1 MASKYYNPNLAKNLA
16 RAYQPPV
23 YDFVT
28 GVKQAV
34 EPMVQQLKEQE
45 ARERL
50 EAEKYERQM
59 EKVRADQAADFRN
72 MKSFDPNNLAEEFR
86 PYATT
91 KLYDLQ
97 QDYKFVV
104 DNLQGFEKQKA
115 LTEINQKIDTLKA
128 GNLVFAEYT
137 KDYQDRYDPDQEGGS
152 RISNINDAMTIELD
166 RRKANR
172 EWDEVVEVDGV
183 PHFIFNPREDSSF
196 EEPVTISLD
205 EFATAYKPLERQ
217 TAKYLKAQTDFDDLI
232 NTAKRD
238 LRWENDP
245 ENLSQ
250 IESILEAQTYNE
262 QEALS
267 IAVDF
272 LGLTQEAYAGAI
284 MQDLD
289 QDGKAGTI
297 KDINYFIKDNLRTGV
312 LTTLKNLHGA
322 YDRQK
327 AERDKEIA
335 NNVTDTQQKQQIM
348 ANHQN
353 LLLDQL
359 EFVNYPTDPMRNID
373 IASGDFA
380 NMLSQIG
387 FSKVGKILDITEPD
401 TSEGALADDE
411 VVVDQYI
418 NIRNN
423 YTNETFQVYR
433 NGLTEDGLKRAL
445 LLASGMD
452 PLEVDKYYPLTKNE
466 MSLQPGGQFT
476 FNEVTLPGATTNTNT
491 NTQQ

>member
-86 PYATT
+86 PYATS

-115 LTEINQKIDTLKA
+115 LTDINQKIDTLKA

-137 KDYQDRYDPDQEGGS
+137 KDYQDRYDPDQVGGS
-152 RISNINDAMTIELD
+152 RISNVNDAKTIELD

-183 PHFIFNPREDSSF
+183 PSFIFYPREDSSF
-196 EEPVTISLD
+196 DEPVAISLD

-217 TAKYLKAQTDFDDLI
+217 TAKYVKAQTDFDELI
-232 NTAKRD
+232 STAKRD
-238 LRWENDP
+238 LRWESDP

-262 QEALS
+262 EEALS

-272 LGLTQEAYAGAI
+272 LGLTEEKYAGAI

-289 QDGKAGTI
+289 GDGRAGTI
-297 KDINYFIKDNLRTGV
+297 QDINHFIKDNLRNGV
-312 LTTLKNLHGA
+312 ITTLKNLHGA
-322 YDRQK
+322 YDKQK
-327 AERDKEIA
+327 AEREKELAGTI
-335 NNVTDTQQKQQIM
+335 TDEEQKRLLAQQQQ
-348 ANHQN
+348 NS
-353 LLLDQL
+353 LLDTL
-359 EFVNYPTDPMRNID
+359 ENIDYPTDANGLLDITSAEFNNI
-373 IASGDFA
+373 
-380 NMLSQIG
+380 LSQLG
-387 FSKVGKILDITEPD
+387 FAKVGKILDVAND
-401 TSEGALADDE
+401 EGDIIDS
-411 VVVDQYI
+411 YI
-418 NIRNN
+418 NVRNN
-423 YTNETFQVYR
+423 TNNDTIQIYKST
-433 NGLTEDGLKRAL
+433 LTEDELKRAL
-445 LLASGMD
+445 LSAAGMD
-452 PLEVDKYYPLTKNE
+452 QQQLNQYYPIQTYGP
-466 MSLQPGGQFT
+466 Q
-476 FNEVTLPGATTNTNT
+476 EVVLPGINAPLTN
-491 NTQQ
+491 QQ

>member
-115 LTEINQKIDTLKA
+115 LNEINQKIDTLKA

-152 RISNINDAMTIELD
+152 RVSNINDAMTIELD

-183 PHFIFNPREDSSF
+183 PHFVFNPREDSSF
-196 EEPVTISLD
+196 KEPVTISLD
-205 EFATAYKPLERQ
+205 QFATAYTPVERQ

-245 ENLSQ
+245 ENQAQ
-250 IESILEAQTYNE
+250 IERILDAQTYTK

-284 MQDLD
+284 MKDLD
-289 QDGKAGTI
+289 GDNEVGTI
-297 KDINYFIKDNLRTGV
+297 DDINMFIKGNLRNAV
-312 LTTLKNLHGA
+312 NTTLKNLHSA
-322 YDRQK
+322 YDIQK
-327 AERDKEIA
+327 AQRDKEIA

-359 EFVNYPTDPMRNID
+359 EFVNYPTDSMRNLD
-373 IASGDFA
+373 IASGEFA

-401 TSEGALADDE
+401 TSEGARVDDE

-423 YTNETFQVYR
+423 YTNESFQVYR
-433 NGLTEDGLKRAL
+433 NGLTENSLKRAL

-452 PLEVDKYYPLTKNE
+452 PIEVDKYYPLTRND
-466 MSLQPGGQFT
+466 MSFQSGGQFT

>member
-34 EPMVQQLKEQE
+34 EPMVQQFKEQE

-137 KDYQDRYDPDQEGGS
+137 KDYQDRYNPDQEGGS
-152 RISNINDAMTIELD
+152 RVSNVNDAMTIELD

-183 PHFIFNPREDSSF
+183 PSFIFYPREDSSF
-196 EEPVTISLD
+196 EEPIAISLD
-205 EFATAYKPLERQ
+205 NFATAYKPLERQ
-217 TAKYLKAQTDFDDLI
+217 TAKYVKAQTDFDNLI

-289 QDGKAGTI
+289 DDGRAGTI
-297 KDINYFIKDNLRTGV
+297 KDINHFIKDNLKNGV
-312 LTTLKNLHGA
+312 ISTLKNLHSA

-335 NNVTDTQQKQQIM
+335 NNVTDTQQKQLMMI
-348 ANHQN
+348 NHQN
-353 LLLDQL
+353 QLLDQF
-359 EFVNYPTDPMRNID
+359 EFVNYPLDPMNRID
-373 IASGDFA
+373 IASGEFA
-380 NMLSQIG
+380 NLLSQMG
-387 FSKVGKILDITEPD
+387 FSKVGKILDVSERD
-401 TSEGALADDE
+401 TSEGALPDDE
-411 VVVDQYI
+411 MVVDQYI

-423 YTNETFQVYR
+423 YTNESFQVYR
-433 NGLTEDGLKRAL
+433 NDLTEDALKRSL
-445 LLASGMD
+445 LIASGMD
-452 PLEVDKYYPLTKNE
+452 PLEVDKYYPLQVSQ
-466 MSLQPGGQFT
+466 MSLEAGGQFK
-476 FNEVTLPGATTNTNT
+476 FEPVQLPGATTNTNT
-491 NTQQ
+491 NTQD